1 MKVSSEDPSA
11 RNHPLQL
18 LWRRLDPSN
27 RHELSLS
34 DLKRSLTHIDH
45 PLKNADTLLKDTF
58 LAIDRN
64 EDEKIQYEEFRS
76 FAEIAEKPLYMLFQS
91 IDRDQDGRLCR
102 KDVEN
107 ACIMAGL
114 SLPNSNLD
122 HLFAKLDQDGNGY
135 IDFSEWREFL
145 LFAPTYTQVSIKT
158 VLSLLNSVAMSKDE
172 THTVPP
178 QKNSKGRD
186 SLSLISKIFYGALSK
201 IVERPAASPRTFG
214 RTNPLQA
221 TANHL
226 SVSEKDCCPSPEPST
241 TIIDNAC
248 ASTTKSMSLLS
259 DILPPPGYYISGA
272 AAGVLSRTFTAPL
285 DRIKVYLIA
294 DVSPSNEPRLSLKE
308 TLSLKSTRRIGQP
321 LIDACKIIWRS
332 GGLGSFFA
340 GNGLNVVKVM
350 PESGIKFGSFET
362 AKRTFARFE
371 GHGEPQKIRPL
382 SNFICGGIAG
392 GISQLFVYPID
403 TLKFRMQC
411 ETIQGGMHGNK
422 LIMATAKKMY
432 TQGAIQTAYRGLAMG
447 LVGIFPY
454 AAIDLGTF
462 EYLKK
467 EITQR
472 NIRVRGCSEEEAVPS
487 SLTLGFVGAVSGT
500 FGASIVYP
508 INVVRTRLQAQGTA
522 LHPPTYTGVWDVTR
536 KTIESQGLKGLF
548 KGITPNLLKVVPA
561 VSITYMVYESSK
573 KVLHL
578 Q

>member
-1 MKVSSEDPSA
+1 MC
-11 RNHPLQL
+11 
-18 LWRRLDPSN
+18 
-27 RHELSLS
+27 
-34 DLKRSLTHIDH
+34 
-45 PLKNADTLLKDTF
+45 KN
-58 LAIDRN
+58 
-64 EDEKIQYEEFRS
+64 
-76 FAEIAEKPLYMLFQS
+76 
-91 IDRDQDGRLCR
+91 
-102 KDVEN
+102 
-107 ACIMAGL
+107 
-114 SLPNSNLD
+114 
-122 HLFAKLDQDGNGY
+122 
-135 IDFSEWREFL
+135 
-145 LFAPTYTQVSIKT
+145 
-158 VLSLLNSVAMSKDE
+158 E
-172 THTVPP
+172 THTVPL
-178 QKNSKGRD
+178 QKNPEGRD

-201 IVERPAASPRTFG
+201 IIERPAASPHNFG
-214 RTNPLQA
+214 RTNSLQS

-226 SVSEKDCCPSPEPST
+226 SLSEKDCYPSSELNT

-248 ASTTKSMSLLS
+248 APKTKSMSLLS

-294 DVSPSNEPRLSLKE
+294 DVSPSNEPRQSLKE

-332 GGLGSFFA
+332 GGLCSFFA

-371 GHGEPQKIRPL
+371 GHGEPQKIKPL

-392 GISQLFVYPID
+392 GISQ
-403 TLKFRMQC
+403 MQC